1 MQKNEGSRFSFRHEI
16 YYLVTKLTSKFTSR
30 YASTSSATGTRQPY
44 ADDTKRND
52 QNNDRHHRS
61 PSLWLLSLS
70 KHRSDL
76 TRGMESRQSS
86 IITCPEMT
94 RRNISIG

>member
-30 YASTSSATGTRQPY
+30 YASTSSATGTRQPKLSNQSSVTGARQPH
-44 ADDTKRND
+44 ADETKRND

-61 PSLWLLSLS
+61 PSLWLLSLP
-70 KHRSDL
+70 KHL
-76 TRGMESRQSS
+76 
-86 IITCPEMT
+86 
-94 RRNISIG
+94 